1 MTSRVS
7 NRNRS
12 VLLAVIAAHLAL
24 PLAAMAGEFDDD
36 GTNENQNPT
45 YDLILANGRIVDGC
59 GTPWYRA
66 DLAIRDGRIVAI
78 GRLNH
83 TEARRTLDAS
93 GLIVAPG
100 FIDMMGQ
107 TGRPFL
113 DSPRAGDNLVTQGIT
128 TINAGEG
135 SSDAPLAGEAAE
147 RAGWSSMGQFFD
159 RLDQNGMTVN
169 LVQTVGH
176 TQVRRIVIGEIDRH
190 ASPEE
195 LERMKSLVREAMKAG
210 AIGVSSSLIY
220 PPAVYAPT
228 EEIVALARVAGE
240 YGGGYFTH
248 MRNEGDQLLEA
259 IDEALLIGEQAGTP
273 VHIFHLKT
281 AGRDN
286 WPKMDQVIARILAA
300 RAGGQQV
307 GADIYPYLN
316 NGLGI
321 ESFIHPRHS
330 AEGRAG
336 LLRRIEDPESRAVIR
351 HEMESDP
358 EWENWYRHIGRDWDN
373 VVLGRMS
380 AEPYASH
387 NGKSLGEIAKAVG
400 KDPWDV
406 FFDVIGTGA
415 FALPRSMSEANKIK
429 AMHQE
434 FICFDTDVGPAAGSS
449 IASHPRAYGA
459 FPRVL
464 SRYVRE
470 LGILSLEEAIN
481 RMTAVAAN
489 ELGLRDRGRLLPGLA
504 ADIVAFDFDRIRDRA
519 TLAEPT
525 LPSEG
530 VRYVIV
536 NGELVLDGGQPT
548 DALPGRVLRGPGY
561 SRSQPN

>member
-1 MTSRVS
+1 MTSRTS
-7 NRNRS
+7 KHDPYRLFA
-12 VLLAVIAAHLAL
+12 VLGVLIAL
-24 PLAAMAGEFDDD
+24 PLAVSAGQADVAVP
-36 GTNENQNPT
+36 NENPA

-66 DLAIRDGRIVAI
+66 DLAIRDGRIAAI
-78 GRLNH
+78 GRLDRA
-83 TEARRTLDAS
+83 EARRTIDAS
-93 GLIVAPG
+93 GLVVAPG

-113 DSPRAGDNLVTQGIT
+113 ESPRAGDNLLTQGIT

-135 SSDAPLAGEAAE
+135 ASDAPLAGEAAE
-147 RAGWSSMGQFFD
+147 QAGWSTMAQFFD
-159 RLDQNGMTVN
+159 RLDQAGMTVN

-176 TQVRRIVIGEIDRH
+176 TQVRRIVIGEVDRQ
-190 ASPEE
+190 ATPEE
-195 LERMKSLVREAMKAG
+195 LQRMEGLVREAMEAG
-210 AIGVSSSLIY
+210 AIGVSTSLIY
-220 PPAVYAPT
+220 PPAVYAST
-228 EEIVALARVAGE
+228 EEIVALVRVAGE

-286 WPKMDQVIARILAA
+286 WPKMDQAIARILAA

-321 ESFIHPRHS
+321 AAFIHPRHS

-336 LLRRIEDPESRAVIR
+336 LLQRLDDPETRALIR
-351 HEMESDP
+351 QEMETEPD
-358 EWENWYRHIGRDWDN
+358 WENWYRHIGRDWDN

-380 AEPYASH
+380 VEPYSSH
-387 NGKSLGEIAKAVG
+387 NGRSLGDIARSLG

-406 FFDVIGTGA
+406 FFEVVRTGA

-429 AMHQE
+429 AMTQE

-464 SRYVRE
+464 SLYVRE
-470 LGILSLEEAIN
+470 LGVLSLEGAIN

-504 ADIVAFDFDRIRDRA
+504 ADVVAFDPDRIRDRA

-530 VRYVIV
+530 VQYVIV
-536 NGELVLDGGQPT
+536 NGTVVLDEGQPT

-561 SRSQPN
+561 APSVSN